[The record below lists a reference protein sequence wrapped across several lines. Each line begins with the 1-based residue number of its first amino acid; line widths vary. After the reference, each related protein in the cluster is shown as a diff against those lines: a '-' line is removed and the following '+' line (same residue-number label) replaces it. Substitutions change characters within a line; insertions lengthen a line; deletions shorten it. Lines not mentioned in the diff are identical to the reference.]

1 MTKILIS
8 PDNPKGLNLEVLLE
22 QVRGDLMER
31 CAYIVDDSRPD
42 AVVLLRNNIEIMDL
56 LGQCLERA
64 HESAIVIKRL
74 G

>member
-8 PDNPKGLNLEVLLE
+8 PDNPKGLKLEVLLE

-31 CAYIVDDSRPD
+31 CAHIVDDHRPD
-42 AVVLLRNNIEIMDL
+42 AATVLRNNIEIMAL
-56 LGQCLERA
+56 LSACLDRA
-64 HESAIVIKRL
+64 HESAKAVDRL

>member
-8 PDNPKGLNLEVLLE
+8 PDNPNGIRLEVLLE

-31 CAYIVDDSRPD
+31 CAHIVDDHRPD
-42 AVVLLRNNIEIMDL
+42 AATVLRNNIEIMAL
-56 LGQCLERA
+56 LGACLERA
-64 HESAIVIKRL
+64 HESAKAVRRL

>member
-8 PDNPKGLNLEVLLE
+8 PDNPNGIRLEVLLE

-31 CAYIVDDSRPD
+31 CAHIVDDHRPD
-42 AVVLLRNNIEIMDL
+42 AATVLGNNIEIMAL
-56 LGQCLERA
+56 LGDCLDRA
-64 HESAIVIKRL
+64 RESAKAVSRL